1 MRKFMSNKYPSRDPE
16 LHENRVQA
24 IAPILKNVLELLGE
38 DINRDGLIKTP
49 ERWAKALLD
58 YTKGMEQDP
67 KQHLQVIFKLD
78 EENYPSD
85 AQDMIIVHNIQFTS
99 TCEHHLAPFRGAAH
113 IAYIPNSESKNI
125 TGLSKLSRVVE
136 LFAKRLQV
144 QERMT
149 QQITKSIEDY
159 LNPAGVIAVTQA
171 THYCMVQR
179 GVEQTSTSTTSTSRR
194 GVFLTKPELES
205 KFQDYLRI
213 ELDTAK
219 F

>member
-1 MRKFMSNKYPSRDPE
+1 MNKNRYPMRAPE
-16 LHENRVQA
+16 EYENRVQT
-24 IAPILKNVLELLGE
+24 IIPLLRNVLELLGE
-38 DINRDGLIKTP
+38 DVEREGLVKTP

-78 EENYPSD
+78 EENYPNN

-99 TCEHHLAPFRGAAH
+99 TCEHHLAPFRGTAH
-113 IAYIPNSESKNI
+113 IAYIPNPESKTI

-149 QQITKSIEDY
+149 QQITKSIEDH

-194 GVFLTKPELES
+194 GIFLTKPELEG

-213 ELDTAK
+213 ELDNSK

>member
-1 MRKFMSNKYPSRDPE
+1 MNNHYPTR
-16 LHENRVQA
+16 
-24 IAPILKNVLELLGE
+24 APKEQDQRLNDIIPLLQNVLELLGE
-38 DINRDGLIKTP
+38 DTQREGLVKTP

-67 KQHLQVIFKLD
+67 KQHLKVIFKLD
-78 EENYPSD
+78 EENYPSNSE
-85 AQDMIIVHNIQFTS
+85 DMIILHNIQFTS
-99 TCEHHLAPFRGAAH
+99 TCEHHLAPFRGNAH
-113 IAYIPNSESKNI
+113 IAYIPNPESRAI

-149 QQITKSIEDY
+149 QQITKAIEDH
-159 LNPAGVIAVTQA
+159 LNPLGVITVTQA

-179 GVEQTSTSTTSTSRR
+179 GVEQSYTSTTSTSRR
-194 GVFLTKPELES
+194 GVFLTRPELES
-205 KFQDYLRI
+205 KFQDYLRL
-213 ELDTAK
+213 ELDNTK

>member
-1 MRKFMSNKYPSRDPE
+1 MNNNYPTRSPAE
-16 LHENRVQA
+16 YENRVKT
-24 IAPILKNVLELLGE
+24 IVPLLKNVLEMLGE
-38 DINRDGLIKTP
+38 DVEREGLIKTP

-58 YTKGMEQDP
+58 YTKGMEQNP

-78 EENYPSD
+78 EENYPND

-99 TCEHHLAPFRGAAH
+99 TCEHHLAPFRGTAH
-113 IAYIPNSESKNI
+113 IAYIPTPESKKI

-149 QQITKSIEDY
+149 QQITKAIDDY

-194 GVFLTKPELES
+194 GVFLTKAELES
-205 KFQDYLRI
+205 KFQEYLRI
-213 ELDTAK
+213 QLDNAK